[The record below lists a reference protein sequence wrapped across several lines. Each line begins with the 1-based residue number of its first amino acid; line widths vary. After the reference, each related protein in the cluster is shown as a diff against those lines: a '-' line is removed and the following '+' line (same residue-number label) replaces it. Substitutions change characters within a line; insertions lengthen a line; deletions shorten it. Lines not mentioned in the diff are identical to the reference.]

1 MTLAQIIEL
10 LLPQLIL
17 LITVLAIFIA
27 DLADT
32 RKEKGWAPYLA
43 LAGILAALIASSL
56 QWGREVSFLGNMM
69 RVDRFSVFF
78 NGVVLAASALSVLL
92 AISYMRP
99 RTPYRAEFYALLTVV
114 ALAMTLA
121 AGASNILMIYLA
133 MESISITSYV
143 LVGYL
148 RQDAKANEAAIKY
161 FLYGA
166 ATSAIMLYG
175 MSLLFGISGTLDLKE
190 LADFFRA
197 GVPEA
202 SRWIAFP
209 AMVLLLAGFGFKT
222 ALVPF
227 HQWSPDTYEGAP
239 TPVTA
244 FLSVGP
250 KAAGFAIL
258 MRVFIT
264 GLPRFYT
271 DWAALLAGIS
281 IVTMTLG
288 NLVALRQS
296 NIKRM
301 LAYSSIAH
309 AGYILIGVVCLSL
322 STTSPF
328 NGVNGAMIYLLAYLF
343 TNVGAFLTVI
353 AFEEATGSTTIADYA
368 GLMKRSPWLAVPM
381 LVFLLS
387 LTGIPSTGGFIG
399 KLFVFGSA
407 IQVQFYLLA
416 IVGIINSAIAAFYY
430 LNVVRYMFFTPA
442 PEQAGPVPVPRPL
455 RWVLAICL
463 IMTFF
468 IGLYPQPFM
477 QWAAGSASLLA
488 SL

>member
-10 LLPQLIL
+10 LLPQLL
-17 LITVLAIFIA
+17 LLVTVLAIFIA

-32 RKEKGWAPYLA
+32 RKEKGWAPYAA
-43 LAGILAALIASSL
+43 LAGILAALVVSSL

-69 RVDRFSVFF
+69 RVDHFSVFF
-78 NGVVLAASALSVLL
+78 TGVVLAASALAVLL

-166 ATSAIMLYG
+166 ATSAMMLYG
-175 MSLLFGISGTLDLKE
+175 MSLLYGISGTLDLKE
-190 LADFFRA
+190 LAGFFSA
-197 GVPEA
+197 GVPET

-209 AMVLLLAGFGFKT
+209 SMVLLLAGFGFKT

-264 GLPRFYT
+264 GLPGFYT
-271 DWAALLAGIS
+271 DWAALLAGVS

-343 TNVGAFLTVI
+343 TNVGAFLTVV
-353 AFEEATGSTTIADYA
+353 AFEEATGSNTIADYA

-416 IVGIINSAIAAFYY
+416 VVGIINSAISAFYY

-442 PEQAGPVPVPRPL
+442 EEPASPISVPRPL

-463 IMTFF
+463 IMTFV

-477 QWAAGSASLLA
+477 QLAAGSATLLA